1 MLTTAATLATQKDGH
16 PGSTDR
22 IRRPAAARD
31 ANAYRVTHAQDARS
45 TVVTTMAAL
54 RVLGGGRGVAN
65 GDNVTNEAVLRW
77 RHRANDEAGSLLV
90 LT

>member
-1 MLTTAATLATQKDGH
+1 MLATAATLATREDGH

-54 RVLGGGRGVAN
+54 RVLGGGRGIAN
-65 GDNVTNEAVLRW
+65 GENVTNESALP
-77 RHRANDEAGSLLV
+77 RANIANEEAGSS
-90 LT
+90 

>member
-1 MLTTAATLATQKDGH
+1 MLATAATLATQKDDD

-45 TVVTTMAAL
+45 TVATTIAAL
-54 RVLGGGRGVAN
+54 RVLGGGRGVAH
-65 GDNVTNEAVLRW
+65 GENVTHEAVLRW
-77 RHRANDEAGSLLV
+77 RHPENEEAGSSLV

>member
-1 MLTTAATLATQKDGH
+1 MLATAATLATPTERH

-31 ANAYRVTHAQDARS
+31 ANAYRVTHTHAQDARS

-65 GDNVTNEAVLRW
+65 GENVTNEAVLP
-77 RHRANDEAGSLLV
+77 RANIANEEAGSS
-90 LT
+90 